1 MRAYVMT
8 TGTVF
13 GLIVAAHI
21 WRLVDEGPA
30 LAKNPAYVITTLAAA
45 SLCVWACRI
54 LVRGSR
60 A

>member
-21 WRLVDEGPA
+21 LRLIDEGPP

-54 LVRGSR
+54 LVGGSR
-60 A
+60 P

>member
-1 MRAYVMT
+1 MKAYVMT

-21 WRLVDEGPA
+21 WRLIDEGSA
-30 LAKNPAYVITTLAAA
+30 LAKHPAYLITTLAAA

-54 LVRGSR
+54 LVGGSR
-60 A
+60 P